1 LVLLKKQKKKMERE
15 SKENRKS
22 AASKILGS
30 KIYPVVFL
38 VIIVLISVSL
48 VMVIGNMTQAKIAG
62 QRDAEILK
70 QLNIIFPEM
79 TDFKYL
85 DKYYEIYAGSDIA
98 GFAFTVK
105 GKGYGGDINILAG
118 IDENYNIKSITILS
132 NTETPGL
139 GTRIEEDAFTGQF
152 KGLILQDIG
161 LSKDGGKIDAITG
174 ATVSSKAVT
183 DALRG
188 QMEEIIGIIKKGN

>member
-1 LVLLKKQKKKMERE
+1 MVLLKKQKKKMERE

-22 AASKILGS
+22 AGSKILGS
-30 KIYPVVFL
+30 KIYPLVFL

-48 VMVIGNMTQAKIAG
+48 VMVIGNITQAKIAE

-70 QLNIIFPEM
+70 ELNIIFPEM
-79 TDFKYL
+79 TDYKFL
-85 DKYYEIYAGSDIA
+85 QDFYEIYDGEKIV
-98 GFAFTVK
+98 GYAFTVK

-118 IDENYNIKSITILS
+118 IDKNYNIKSITILS

-139 GTRIEEDAFTGQF
+139 GTRIEEAAFTGQF
-152 KGLILQDIG
+152 RGLALQDIS

-188 QMEEIIGIIKKGN
+188 QMEEIIGIIKNGN

>member
-1 LVLLKKQKKKMERE
+1 ME
-15 SKENRKS
+15 KENNTDRKS
-22 AASKILGS
+22 AGSKILES
-30 KIYPVVFL
+30 KIYPLVFL

-85 DKYYEIYAGSDIA
+85 DQYYEIYAGNDIA
-98 GFAFTVK
+98 GFAFTVT
-105 GKGYGGDINILAG
+105 GKGYGGDINMLAG
-118 IDENYNIKSITILS
+118 IDSNYNVKALTILS

-139 GTRIEEDAFTGQF
+139 GTRIEENAFTDQF
-152 KGLILQDIG
+152 KGLGMQDIN
-161 LSKDGGKIDAITG
+161 LTKDGGKIDAITG
-174 ATVSSKAVT
+174 ATISSKAVT

-188 QMEEIIGIIKKGN
+188 QLEEITGIIKNSN

>member
-1 LVLLKKQKKKMERE
+1 MENNKN
-15 SKENRKS
+15 SKS
-22 AASKILGS
+22 AGRKILES
-30 KIYPVVFL
+30 KIYPLVFL

-48 VMVIGNMTQAKIAG
+48 IMVIGNITQAKIAQ

-85 DKYYEIYAGSDIA
+85 DKYYEIYAGNDIA
-98 GFAFTVK
+98 GFAFTLK
-105 GKGYGGDINILAG
+105 GKGYGGDINMLAG
-118 IDENYNIKSITILS
+118 IDSNYNVKAISILS

-139 GTRIEEDAFTGQF
+139 GTKIAESSFTDQF
-152 KGLILQDIG
+152 KGLGQQDVG
-161 LSKDGGKIDAITG
+161 LTIDGGKIDAITG
-174 ATVSSKAVT
+174 ATISSKAVA

-188 QMEEIIGIIKKGN
+188 QMEEIIEVIKNSN

>member
-1 LVLLKKQKKKMERE
+1 MALLKKQKKKMERE
-15 SKENRKS
+15 SKENCKS
-22 AASKILGS
+22 AGSKILGS
-30 KIYPVVFL
+30 KIYPLVFL

-48 VMVIGNMTQAKIAG
+48 VMVIGNITQVKIAE
-62 QRDAEILK
+62 QREAEILK

-85 DKYYEIYAGSDIA
+85 DKYYEIYTGSDIA

-105 GKGYGGDINILAG
+105 GKGYSGDINMLAG
-118 IDENYNIKSITILS
+118 IDINYNIKSISILS

-139 GTRIEEDAFTGQF
+139 GTRIEEDDFTGQF
-152 KGLILQDIG
+152 KGLALQDIG
-161 LSKDGGKIDAITG
+161 LSKDGGKIDAITN
-174 ATVSSKAVT
+174 ATISSKAVT

-188 QMEEIIGIIKKGN
+188 QMEEIIGIIKNGN